1 MVAQL
6 KSIKSKEELFSLEL
20 IQKYKL
26 SAVIRCLHFILFL
39 FLFFRLISRNIIY
52 IKFDSYVQVFTLYY
66 LKKEKLFTIFFI
78 IFRYNNILFLR
89 TIRSLNFKIVYL

>member
-6 KSIKSKEELFSLEL
+6 KPIKSKEELFSLEL

-52 IKFDSYVQVFTLYY
+52 IKFDSYVQVFTLY
-66 LKKEKLFTIFFI
+66 LFEERKTFYDFLH
-78 IFRYNNILFLR
+78 NIS
-89 TIRSLNFKIVYL
+89 I

>member
-26 SAVIRCLHFILFL
+26 SAVIRCLHFILFQ

-52 IKFDSYVQVFTLYY
+52 IKFDSYVQVFTLY
-66 LKKEKLFTIFFI
+66 LFEERKTFYDFLH
-78 IFRYNNILFLR
+78 NIS
-89 TIRSLNFKIVYL
+89 I